1 MSGTSEKLLDSYPD
15 KNVWATINPNMY
27 LLKYRSRGKS
37 VQLLQELLNAFDNNL
52 EADGYFG
59 RITEAAV
66 KAFQQENGL
75 NADGI
80 VFTQT
85 WAKLIIAPPSIIN
98 QTPLSSEEL
107 ARLQKTLLKKGTSE
121 KEAVI
126 ILQELLN
133 HLGADLV
140 VDGDFGRGTDKAV
153 KNFQQNNGL
162 VADGIVFTKTWTKLL
177 ALTPPIAINRMRLSE
192 KDYVDFAK
200 AFDLEV
206 PIVKAVQEVESRGSG
221 FLKDNRPI
229 ILFEGHIFWR
239 ELKKRG
245 FDPEKLQ
252 TGNENILFPRFN
264 RAFYEGGAKEYIR
277 LEKARN
283 VGKSPEIL
291 EAALA
296 SCSWGM
302 FQIMGFN
309 YHLVNNFNVIDYVAQ
324 SKRSEAEHLEAFG
337 EFIKSTK
344 LLKPLREKRWADFA
358 RGYNGKNFAVNQYD
372 KRLKNAYLK
381 HSATDLLG

>member
-1 MSGTSEKLLDSYPD
+1 
-15 KNVWATINPNMY
+15 MY

-37 VQLLQELLNAFDNNL
+37 VQLLQELLNAFDKNL

-59 RITEAAV
+59 RITETAV
-66 KAFQQENGL
+66 KAFQEDNGL
-75 NADGI
+75 SADGI

-85 WAKLIIAPPSIIN
+85 WAKLLILPPTLIN
-98 QTPLSSEEL
+98 QTPLTPEEL
-107 ARLQKTLLKKGTSE
+107 ERLQKTLLKKDTTE

-133 HLGADLV
+133 HLGYNLG
-140 VDGDFGRGTDKAV
+140 VDGAFGRGTDRAV
-153 KNFQQNNGL
+153 KNFQEKNSL
-162 VADGIVFTKTWTKLL
+162 VVDGIVFTKTWTKLL

-192 KDYVDFAK
+192 KDYVDFAN

-206 PIVKAVQEVESRGSG
+206 PIVKAVQEVESKGSG

-239 ELKKRG
+239 ELKNRG
-245 FDPEKLQ
+245 FDPEKLR
-252 TGNENILFPRFN
+252 TGNENVLFPRFN
-264 RAFYEGGAKEYIR
+264 REFYEGGAKEYIR

-283 VGKSPEIL
+283 VGKNPEIL

-309 YHLVNNFNVIDYVAQ
+309 YSLVDAFNVVDYVAQ

-337 EFIKSTK
+337 EFIKNTK

-358 RGYNGKNFAVNQYD
+358 KGYNGRNFAVNEYD
-372 KRLKNAYLK
+372 KRLAAAYLK
-381 HSATDLLG
+381 HSGPDLLG

>member
-1 MSGTSEKLLDSYPD
+1 
-15 KNVWATINPNMY
+15 MY

-37 VQLLQELLNAFDNNL
+37 VQLLQELLNSFDNKL
-52 EADGYFG
+52 ETDGYFG
-59 RITEAAV
+59 RITETAV
-66 KAFQQENGL
+66 RIFQQNNGL
-75 NADGI
+75 AADGI
-80 VFTQT
+80 VYTQT
-85 WAKLIIAPPSIIN
+85 WAKLLTLPPSIIN
-98 QTPLSSEEL
+98 QTPLAPTEV
-107 ARLQKTLLKKGTSE
+107 AGIKRILLKKGA
-121 KEAVI
+121 KGRAVE
-126 ILQELLN
+126 ILQDLLN
-133 HLGADLV
+133 HVGYNLV
-140 VDGDFGRGTDKAV
+140 VDGDFGGGSDRAV
-153 KNFQQNNGL
+153 RDFQQKQGL
-162 VADGIVFTKTWTKLL
+162 VVDGIVFTKTWTKLFE
-177 ALTPPIAINRMRLSE
+177 LTPRLLINRMRLSE
-192 KDYVDFAK
+192 KDYIDFAL

-206 PIVKAVQEVESRGSG
+206 PVVKAVQEVESRGSG

-239 ELKKRG
+239 ELNKRG

-252 TGNENILFPRFN
+252 AGNETILFPRFN
-264 RAFYEGGAKEYIR
+264 RAFYEGGAKEYLR

-283 VGKSPEIL
+283 IGKSPEIL

-309 YHLVNNFNVIDYVAQ
+309 YHLANNFNVIDYVAQ

-372 KRLKNAYLK
+372 KRLENAYLK
-381 HSATDLLG
+381 HSATELLG

>member
-1 MSGTSEKLLDSYPD
+1 
-15 KNVWATINPNMY
+15 MY

-37 VQLLQELLNAFDNNL
+37 VQLLQELLNAFDKNL

-59 RITEAAV
+59 RVTEGAV
-66 KAFQQENGL
+66 KDFQKECDL
-75 NADGI
+75 NPDGI
-80 VFTQT
+80 VYTQT
-85 WAKLIIAPPSIIN
+85 WAKLLILPPTLIN
-98 QTPLSSEEL
+98 QTPLTPQEVE
-107 ARLQKTLLKKGTSE
+107 RLQKTLLKRDIAE

-133 HLGADLV
+133 HFGYNLG
-140 VDGDFGRGTDKAV
+140 VDGDFGSGTDAAV
-153 KNFQQNNGL
+153 KDFQEKNGL
-162 VADGIVFTKTWTKLL
+162 VPDGIVFTKTWTKLFE
-177 ALTPPIAINRMRLSE
+177 LTPPIAINRMRLSE
-192 KDYVDFAK
+192 KDIADFAK
-200 AFDLEV
+200 AFNLEV
-206 PIVKAVQEVESRGSG
+206 PIVKAVQEVESSRSG
-221 FLKDNRPI
+221 FLPDNRPT

-245 FDPEKLQ
+245 FDPE
-252 TGNENILFPRFN
+252 TMVAGNENVLFPKFN
-264 RAFYEGGAKEYIR
+264 RQFYEGNEKEYIR

-283 VGKSPEIL
+283 VGDSPKIL

-309 YHLVNNFNVIDYVAQ
+309 YKLVDAFDIIDYVTKA
-324 SKRSEAEHLEAFG
+324 KRSEAAHLQAFG
-337 EFIKSTK
+337 EFIISTK

-372 KRLKNAYLK
+372 KRLASAYLK
-381 HSATDLLG
+381 YSATDLLG